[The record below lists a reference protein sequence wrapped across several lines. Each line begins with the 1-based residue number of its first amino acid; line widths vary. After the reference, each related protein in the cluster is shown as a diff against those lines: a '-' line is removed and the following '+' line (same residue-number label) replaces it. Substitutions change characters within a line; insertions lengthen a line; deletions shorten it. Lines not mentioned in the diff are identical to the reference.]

1 MWVGLGDATR
11 ATRLAAVVGK
21 LFAEMGTKLEPVEQ
35 RLYDHTLAS
44 GKAAL
49 GEEAFNAAFEVGTK
63 MTLEEAIALALEET
77 HE

>member
-21 LFAEMGTKLEPVEQ
+21 LFAEMKTKLEPVEQ
-35 RLYDHTLAS
+35 RIYDHTLAS
-44 GKAAL
+44 AKTAL
-49 GEEAFNAAFEVGTK
+49 GVAAFNAAFEAGQK